1 MTSSTLALILI
12 SVAMSAAAQVL
23 LKFGVQAARPA
34 PGAELS
40 LLAALFRTLFH
51 PLVVGGLALY
61 GLGAVLWLG
70 ALARTEL
77 SKAYPFV
84 SLGFVLT
91 AVAGALLFNEG
102 FGMLR
107 IAGIALIVVGVVLVS
122 QS

>member
-1 MTSSTLALILI
+1 MSAATLTLILV

-23 LKFGVQAARPA
+23 LKFGVQASRP
-34 PGAELS
+34 PEGAEAG
-40 LLAALFRTLFH
+40 LAAALLRTLFQ
-51 PLVVGGLALY
+51 PLVIGGLALY

-91 AVAGALLFNEG
+91 AAAGAMMFGEHLSAARLGGIGLIVAGV
-102 FGMLR
+102 
-107 IAGIALIVVGVVLVS
+107 ILVA

>member
-1 MTSSTLALILI
+1 MNPSTLALILV

-23 LKFGVQAARPA
+23 LKFGVQAARTA
-34 PGAELS
+34 PGAALS
-40 LLAALFRTLFH
+40 FLPALLRTLFH

-91 AVAGALLFNEG
+91 AAAGVLLFNEEISV
-102 FGMLR
+102 LR
-107 IAGIALIVVGVVLVS
+107 IFGITLIVIGVVLVS

>member
-1 MTSSTLALILI
+1 MNLSTLAFILV

-23 LKFGVQAARPA
+23 LKFGVQATRPV

-40 LLAALFRTLFH
+40 LLASLLRTLLH
-51 PLVVGGLALY
+51 PLVIGGLALY
-61 GLGAVLWLG
+61 GLGAMLWLG

-91 AVAGALLFNEG
+91 AAAGALLFNEG
-102 FGMLR
+102 LGVLR
-107 IAGIALIVVGVVLVS
+107 VSGIALIVIGVVLVS